1 MLGFVTLSPFFR
13 GEGESAPEILPK
25 NVSDVALVADLYSQ
39 MA

>member
-13 GEGESAPEILPK
+13 GEGEIAPEILPK
-25 NVSDVALVADLYSQ
+25 NVSDDALIADLYSQ